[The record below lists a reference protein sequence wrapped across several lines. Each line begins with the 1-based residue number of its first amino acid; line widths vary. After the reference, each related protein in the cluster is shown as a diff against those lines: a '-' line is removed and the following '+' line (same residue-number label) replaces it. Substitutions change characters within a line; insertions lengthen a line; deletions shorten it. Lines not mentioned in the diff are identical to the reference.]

1 MPNVSSQLQG
11 HVLLPSLHSSTFTI
25 AKFHVIVLPGLQQH
39 CLVVWLIV
47 HPVKS
52 KLKPK
57 WRQAIKEAVLP
68 GVCQHVLP
76 NGICWFRE
84 GEPQLAHLLEAMTLT
99 FALLYFT
106 RDRVYDLQLCS
117 NSTLPTVGF
126 LMGKHA
132 YGLVLYPWHVH
143 FIETNQNPFKY
154 RVHFL
159 WFFFLGALK
168 FLLDLKT
175 FLTWVTN
182 NSHSYPTNL
191 WKGAVHEL
199 DFVAFWRSS
208 YYRSVQDFLV
218 KMYLIGLVML
228 TGNRVLGRVL
238 LHTNKLKWMCSLL
251 LIRQYKK
258 TTFLQGILFIL
269 FYTSGS
275 KLDGTVYVKHV
286 GDYTKIKCIWR
297 LQTVF

>member
-1 MPNVSSQLQG
+1 MSSQLQG
-11 HVLLPSLHSSTFTI
+11 HVLLPSLHSSPFTI

-68 GVCQHVLP
+68 RVCQHFLP
-76 NGICWFRE
+76 NGICWSRE
-84 GEPQLAHLLEAMTLT
+84 GEPQLADFLEAMTLT

-106 RDRVYDLQLCS
+106 RDRMDNLQLCS

-126 LMGKHA
+126 VIGKRA
-132 YGLVLYPWHVH
+132 YGLVQHPWHVH
-143 FIETNQNPFKY
+143 FIETNQSPFKY
-154 RVHFL
+154 PLHFL

-175 FLTWVTN
+175 SVTN
-182 NSHSYPTNL
+182 NCHSYPTNL

-199 DFVAFWRSS
+199 DFVAFWQSS
-208 YYRSVQDFLV
+208 YYRSVQEF
-218 KMYLIGLVML
+218 Y
-228 TGNRVLGRVL
+228 
-238 LHTNKLKWMCSLL
+238 
-251 LIRQYKK
+251 
-258 TTFLQGILFIL
+258 L

-275 KLDGTVYVKHV
+275 ELDGTVYVQHV